1 MFCITY
7 DTTCYAD
14 LQRAFDSFMRQLRE
28 FLGLAPRVRR
38 TSGSSRIRS
47 RTRLANT
54 AHRICDPIRTRT
66 CREIGCRSIILNPK
80 S

>member
-14 LQRAFDSFMRQLRE
+14 LQRAFDSFMRQLHPAFGE
-28 FLGLAPRVRR
+28 
-38 TSGSSRIRS
+38 TSGSSRVRS